1 MPYKRPYIP
10 NEYVIQTIVNPQSR
24 KVIPS
29 DLDQIIT
36 ELLESNGI
44 EVKSIVVNQ
53 ATRHSYENGVFAFK
67 NTPKS
72 APETNNYHYS

>member
-10 NEYVIQTIVNPQSR
+10 NEYVIQTIVKPQSQE
-24 KVIPS
+24 INPS
-29 DLDQIIT
+29 DLDEYIT

-44 EVKSIVVNQ
+44 EVKTIVVNQ
-53 ATRHSYENGVFAFK
+53 ATRYSYTNGVFAFK